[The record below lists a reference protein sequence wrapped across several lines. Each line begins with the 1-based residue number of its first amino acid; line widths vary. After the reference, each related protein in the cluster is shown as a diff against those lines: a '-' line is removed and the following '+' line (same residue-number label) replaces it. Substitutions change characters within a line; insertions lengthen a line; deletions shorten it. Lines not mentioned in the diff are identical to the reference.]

1 MPWPC
6 ASHSAMTTPAAP
18 VSSWLSATR
27 TARAW
32 APTTSRHPAPP
43 GSSPLPP
50 TSTPAPTTA
59 PWPRRWPRWLSRPG
73 AVLPGADPADP
84 PQVGLLPREPI
95 GDRLANAVR
104 HCSSARPLPI
114 DDSDD
119 PSGTC
124 RPGACRHR
132 DPVTAGRPRGVMPT
146 DIVDKG
152 RASLFGLGLR
162 DTNREEEA
170 LMSHSRAKLTP
181 EGRLLVV
188 QRVTEHRWTPA
199 QTAEAMGVSRATVYK
214 WLHRYREEG
223 EAGLQDRSSRPHR

>member
-1 MPWPC
+1 MV
-6 ASHSAMTTPAAP
+6 ATQFENATVAGKDIALDSLTMTELAVAKADQGSSEVPGTLHAAAP

-132 DPVTAGRPRGVMPT
+132 DPVTAGRPLGVMPT

-152 RASLFGLGLR
+152 
-162 DTNREEEA
+162 
-170 LMSHSRAKLTP
+170 
-181 EGRLLVV
+181 
-188 QRVTEHRWTPA
+188 
-199 QTAEAMGVSRATVYK
+199 
-214 WLHRYREEG
+214 
-223 EAGLQDRSSRPHR
+223 

>member
-1 MPWPC
+1 MV
-6 ASHSAMTTPAAP
+6 ATQFENATVAGKDIALDSLTMTELAVAKADQGSSEVPGTLHAAAP

-124 RPGACRHR
+124 RWDHHYHLSA
-132 DPVTAGRPRGVMPT
+132 VAVQSYSAGR
-146 DIVDKG
+146 
-152 RASLFGLGLR
+152 
-162 DTNREEEA
+162 
-170 LMSHSRAKLTP
+170 
-181 EGRLLVV
+181 
-188 QRVTEHRWTPA
+188 RWQGDRRSA
-199 QTAEAMGVSRATVYK
+199 
-214 WLHRYREEG
+214 HG
-223 EAGLQDRSSRPHR
+223 EAARPAADPPGRGAGENGAWPREPAWPAWRSRCCSRCRRTRRR